1 MSRKDVKIV
10 GGKNMKRADLE
21 ALNLEKEAID
31 KIMDMNGADIEAKKA
46 EINTLKT
53 QLKESK
59 ESISELN
66 EKLKDVDSKDETIGN
81 LKKQIDDMVQAE
93 KDREENERKKKADD
107 ELTER
112 IVSAFPEGVEFTSDY
127 AKNGVIADIKSAL
140 KEDATLGVKE
150 IFESLTKDKEG
161 IFKNKQHEKL
171 KIPGTS
177 SNTGE
182 DDEKPKFKSFF

>member
-1 MSRKDVKIV
+1 
-10 GGKNMKRADLE
+10 MKRADLE
-21 ALNLEKEAID
+21 ALNLEKEVID

-53 QLKESK
+53 QLKESR
-59 ESISELN
+59 ESVSELN
-66 EKLKDVDSKDETIGN
+66 EKLKDVDSKDEAIEN

-171 KIPGTS
+171 KIPGTD

>member
-1 MSRKDVKIV
+1 
-10 GGKNMKRADLE
+10 MKRADLE

-171 KIPGTS
+171 KIPGIDS
-177 SNTGE
+177 KIGE

>member
-1 MSRKDVKIV
+1 
-10 GGKNMKRADLE
+10 MKRADLE

-59 ESISELN
+59 ESVSELN
-66 EKLKDVDSKDETIGN
+66 EKLKDVDSKDEAIEN

-171 KIPGTS
+171 KIPGID
-177 SNTGE
+177 SNAGE